1 MQTRYKQEIEA
12 SGLSQKEWY
21 AQIYLKSD
29 HWKTL
34 KKAKAKEVGR
44 KCEICGS
51 KKKLEFHHDNYRD
64 IYDVTTADLR
74 ILCHTHHHEFH
85 FGTKP
90 EKASKK
96 KGKKTPIPT
105 FNIDGLDLRSPS
117 LAESVK
123 PLIRGLKNCEKN
135 LRLNDIIMKMRSL
148 KLPQDAINSIIILKS
163 GAKARRLKAA
173 ICGGSTG
180 KWNRDEFEYHWSS
193 FLTNRKPS
201 FNLGLIFQSLYEDN
215 LRLRHKRELNR
226 RMLTLELNPPP
237 RNNGV
242 NPASRVSEP

>member
-1 MQTRYKQEIEA
+1 MQPRYKQEIEA

-29 HWKTL
+29 HWKAL

-51 KKKLEFHHDNYRD
+51 KKRLEFHHDNYRD

-96 KGKKTPIPT
+96 KGKKTPIPA
-105 FNIDGLDLRSPS
+105 FNIEGLDLRSPS

-123 PLIRGLKNCEKN
+123 PLIMGLKNCQKN
-135 LRLNDIIMKMRSL
+135 PRLNTIIRKMRSL

-163 GAKARRLKAA
+163 GAKARRLKSV
-173 ICGGSTG
+173 INGSGGDR
-180 KWNRDEFEYHWSS
+180 KWTQKQFEQIWSS
-193 FLTNRKPS
+193 FLAWRIPS
-201 FNLGLIFQSLYEDN
+201 LDLVETFESHYGEK
-215 LRLRHKRELNR
+215 LRLRHKRYLINEIAKVGGSIPMR
-226 RMLTLELNPPP
+226 
-237 RNNGV
+237 
-242 NPASRVSEP
+242 